1 MRKIFRMASAELN
14 KIFMRPSMF
23 VLATVLVLALILSF
37 TMFKPTS
44 VNTKYTYQ
52 LNNTTSMFLKFENEY
67 EGLEENLINAK
78 KNIDEYL
85 SISNDTF
92 DKLKNL
98 SQAAKSQ
105 FYDHVYLAVVG
116 MKKDQQYPSITDKQ
130 KVIDEFKVFDEK
142 INELKEFLLIN
153 VKNKDINFFITTVNF
168 EEIYNTIKALDEAIP
183 STTDLENFS
192 TSQIVERNN
201 LILTS
206 FDLETINT
214 EIHNLEKIDIDDS
227 ALQALLNSY
236 YFPNIIE
243 TTTAGVTTYTHTGKL
258 LELYEDVESY
268 YYANVD
274 SANESVINNLNERIA
289 KFYDYIQICK
299 ALIENNFELMRIGNK
314 TDDEIVG
321 YNGFSGVSIYNLKL
335 EIATS
340 KYFFDNNT
348 FGYEYLR
355 AFNFGINSGVETNS
369 FDFMFFAMQ
378 ILSAL
383 ITLFVVFFA
392 CGSISGEQNSG
403 TLKMTAIRPY
413 TRNKIYSGKFLAC
426 FNVALIL
433 LLVSFVASFAVGLA
447 SFGFTSTNAL
457 VVINASTVITI
468 NPLVLMLIYFLSILI
483 DIVFYIS
490 LALLISMLI
499 KQTTIST
506 ALTSSIFIA
515 STIISGTAT
524 ASWIRF
530 IPSTHLGMFKFFTS
544 SNTGLFSF
552 SIVPN
557 VNMLM
562 SALIVIVS
570 ILFFD
575 IFGRIL
581 FTHKSID
588 R

>member
-78 KNIDEYL
+78 KNIVEYL